1 MKFKDFKKSSIYIIP
16 NLPSKEMK
24 RYKLSLWKLI
34 GYLTAYSVSLIL
46 IVFLLFT
53 FSPLRKAIFWVDNP
67 QIAQQRQKIAKLE
80 TQVVL
85 LTKELG
91 KVAKLDRRLKYA
103 IILAG
108 TDSLDSSAAIY
119 DTLKSEKIKNKM
131 DGGSILFVAEKFFK
145 KFVVG
150 SDSKFHQ
157 VDQDK
162 KSFFLMS
169 PVKKT
174 LIIKEFEPKESH
186 FGIDFAVKPN
196 TEIFSPASGY
206 VIFSG
211 FTALDGNIL
220 IIEHKNNFRTILK
233 HCNILLKKSGDKVYQ
248 GELVAFSGNS
258 GVNTSGPHLHLELW
272 HGDKILNPREYLIK

>member
-1 MKFKDFKKSSIYIIP
+1 MKLKDFKKSSIYIIP

-34 GYLTAYSVSLIL
+34 GYLTAYSVSLIV

-53 FSPLRKAIFWVDNP
+53 FTPLRKAIFWVDNP
-67 QIAQQRQKIAKLE
+67 QIARQRQKIAKLE
-80 TQVVL
+80 SQVIL

-119 DTLKSEKIKNKM
+119 DTLKAEKEKNKI
-131 DGGSILFVAEKFFK
+131 DGGTILFVAEKFFENLK
-145 KFVVG
+145 NQ
-150 SDSKFHQ
+150 SKVNNSNQ
-157 VDQDK
+157 EKTD
-162 KSFFLMS
+162 FFLMS

-186 FGIDFAVKPN
+186 YGIDFAVKPN

-211 FTALDGNIL
+211 FTALDGNIM
-220 IIEHKNNFRTILK
+220 IIQHKEQFRTVLK
-233 HCNILLKKSGDKVYQ
+233 HCNVLLKKSGDNVYQ
-248 GELVAFSGNS
+248 GELIALSGNS

-272 HGDKILNPREYLIK
+272 QGNKILNPKKYLIK

>member
-1 MKFKDFKKSSIYIIP
+1 MQMKFKDIKKSSIYIIP

-46 IVFLLFT
+46 LVFLLFT
-53 FSPLRKAIFWVDNP
+53 FSPLRKALFWVDNP
-67 QIAQQRQKIAKLE
+67 QIAQQQHRITELE

-91 KVAKLDRRLKYA
+91 KVAKLDRRLRYA

-119 DTLKSEKIKNKM
+119 DSLKSEKIKNRL
-131 DGGSILFVAEKFFK
+131 DGGSILFIAEKFFSK
-145 KFVVG
+145 LEEQFSG
-150 SDSKFHQ
+150 SEHSSK
-157 VDQDK
+157 V
-162 KSFFLMS
+162 SGFFLVS

-174 LIIKEFEPKESH
+174 LIIKEFEPKQSH

-196 TEIFSPASGY
+196 TEVYAPASGY

-220 IIEHKNNFRTILK
+220 IIEHKNNFRTVLK
-233 HCNILLKKSGDKVYQ
+233 HCNVLLKKSGEKVYQ
-248 GELVAFSGNS
+248 GELVALSGNS

-272 HGDKILNPREYLIK
+272 QGDQILNPKKYLIK

>member
-24 RYKLSLWKLI
+24 RYKLSLWRLI

-145 KFVVG
+145 KF
-150 SDSKFHQ
+150 FQ
-157 VDQDK
+157 ADQK
-162 KSFFLMS
+162 ENGFFLIS

-196 TEIFSPASGY
+196 TEIYSPASGY

-220 IIEHKNNFRTILK
+220 IIEHKNNFRTVLK

-248 GELVAFSGNS
+248 GELVALSGNS

>member
-1 MKFKDFKKSSIYIIP
+1 M
-16 NLPSKEMK
+16 
-24 RYKLSLWKLI
+24 
-34 GYLTAYSVSLIL
+34 TAYSVSLIL

-145 KFVVG
+145 KF
-150 SDSKFHQ
+150 FQ
-157 VDQDK
+157 ADQK
-162 KSFFLMS
+162 ENGFFLIS

-196 TEIFSPASGY
+196 TEIYSPASGY

-220 IIEHKNNFRTILK
+220 IIEHKNNFRTVLK

-248 GELVAFSGNS
+248 GELVALSGNS